1 MRSGTVRVL
10 GDGITVD
17 IPTFTSV
24 SPANGK
30 IPLAGT
36 ATLTASLDLPAGNP
50 VPLTITDNAAPAWTF
65 TSPATIMADTISV
78 AIPITQAGA
87 ALTDMITVS
96 DGTNMY
102 TSNLAVGVHPVIN
115 EVDYDQTSN
124 DNGEF
129 VELYNPYATAIDLT
143 GMAVVFATKTNN
155 EYMRVALTGTLA
167 ANGYLV
173 LGVGGTIALPQ
184 AIQNGSSTNPIGI
197 AIIDTVAKTV
207 LDSVS
212 FTGASP
218 GPAGAAHRLPVGD
231 DVRRGHVEAACRQRG
246 HDGEPDH
253 RLARAHP
260 ERAGH
265 GRHDRRLAVQVDRR
279 LARRDQL
286 TTLARLSFSRRS
298 ALAASDF
305 PDGAA
310 ATCRNS

>member
-1 MRSGTVRVL
+1 VARNMTAATITASLNGVMRSGTVRVL
-10 GDGITVD
+10 GDGTTID

-30 IPLAGT
+30 IALGGMT
-36 ATLTASLDLPAGNP
+36 TLTASLDLPAGAA

-65 TSPATIMADTISV
+65 TTPATIAADAISV
-78 AIPITQAGA
+78 GIPITQAGA
-87 ALTDMITVS
+87 SLTDMITVS

-115 EVDYDQTSN
+115 ELDYDQTGT

-155 EYMRVALTGTLA
+155 EYMRVALTGMLA

-218 GPAGAAHRLPVGD
+218 GLQAQITGFPAVTTFAEGTWKLLVDNPGTTTTPILGSLVRIPNGQDTDDMTADWQFKSTGVSPGA
-231 DVRRGHVEAACRQRG
+231 
-246 HDGEPDH
+246 
-253 RLARAHP
+253 
-260 ERAGH
+260 
-265 GRHDRRLAVQVDRR
+265 
-279 LARRDQL
+279 
-286 TTLARLSFSRRS
+286 T
-298 ALAASDF
+298 
-305 PDGAA
+305 
-310 ATCRNS
+310 N